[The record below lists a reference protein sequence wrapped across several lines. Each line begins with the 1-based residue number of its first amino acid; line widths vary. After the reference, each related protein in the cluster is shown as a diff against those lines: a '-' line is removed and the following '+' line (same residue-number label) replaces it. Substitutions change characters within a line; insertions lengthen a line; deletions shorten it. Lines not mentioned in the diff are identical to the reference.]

1 MAELTIVALDPG
13 GTTGWASA
21 YFDYLP
27 DQTLDKVTFNCSQF
41 DKPQHHKQLW
51 SAIQCEFHATD
62 DLVIVSESFEY
73 RANSRAG
80 LVLDSKEYI
89 GVAKLFSQL
98 HDTLYVEQTA
108 AKAKGFVKDEHI
120 KKLGLWSPSQ
130 RHAMDAYR
138 HLLYFMIFGP
148 YDLMKQELLKAAW
161 K

>member
-1 MAELTIVALDPG
+1 MAEMTIIALDPG

-21 YFDYLP
+21 RFDYTPGLP
-27 DQTLDKVTFNCSQF
+27 LNRVTFACTQF
-41 DKPQHHKQLW
+41 DKPQHHLQLW
-51 SAIQCEFHATD
+51 RAIRDEHQATD
-62 DLVIVSESFEY
+62 DLIIVSESFEY

-148 YDLMKQELLKAAW
+148 YDLIKQELLKAAW